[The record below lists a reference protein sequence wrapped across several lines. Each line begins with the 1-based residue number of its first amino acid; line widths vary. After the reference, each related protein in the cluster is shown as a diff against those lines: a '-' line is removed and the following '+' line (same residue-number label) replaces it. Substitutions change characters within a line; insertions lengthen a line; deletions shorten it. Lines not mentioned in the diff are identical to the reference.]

1 MYFRLRVLILLLAIY
16 AVFFVSAASLAQLS
30 PRPNRITQEVT
41 SGAMVAMA
49 GTVHPLTRRATDLGA
64 VNSAMQLDSMTLNI
78 ALSAAQQT
86 ELDGLLAAQQ
96 NPQSPLYHQWLTQE
110 EYGARFGLAD
120 SDLGKVTGWLTAQ
133 GFTVN
138 RISKSRNAIS
148 FGGKAWQV
156 ESAFHTQLH
165 QYKLNGE
172 MHFANA
178 TELKVPA
185 GLASVLLNVRGLNN
199 FRLKPLAKIK
209 VEPQYTLDST
219 DHFLTPGDW
228 ATIYD
233 VTPIYNA
240 GHDGTGAH
248 IGVVGQTYVPQADI
262 DHFRS
267 ASGLTATK
275 LSPYCISSADCTD
288 TAGISTTGDLGE
300 ADLDIEWAGGIAR
313 NATVDYIYA
322 SAADQTLGVFDA
334 LQYAVQYY
342 TIPGTGTVLPV
353 ISMSYTD
360 CEETLTAYPSDVTW
374 VTEIGQQANSQG
386 QTIVV
391 ASGDSGAAGCD
402 SQGEPADYPAQD
414 GESVSVP
421 PDSPNFT
428 GVGGTTLNGDES
440 NYGLYWNQTPGMVNS
455 ALSYIPET
463 VWNDTSA
470 SNGLLAS
477 TGGVSLYFPQP
488 NWQPTP
494 PNYTGVSGRFVP
506 DVSFA
511 ASPMHDGYMNC
522 SQDYNSTIYGT
533 MCADGFFSSGS
544 GGNSV
549 FFVAGG
555 TSASTPSFAGILTLL
570 AQKYGPLGN
579 VNPTL
584 YNLALTHPS
593 VFHDITSGNNIVP
606 CTLVSVL
613 SSDIGCTTGSFGWD
627 AQTGYDLATGLGSV
641 DGYALYTNWQI
652 TPTVTWPAPSAIT
665 YGTALS
671 SAQLDATAS
680 MPGTFVYTP
689 PAGSVLPAG
698 TQELSVTF
706 TPTETADY
714 TTATQTV
721 FLTVNQATQTITF
734 PNPGTQIFGEAPI
747 TLTAIATS
755 GLPVSYTVT
764 SGPATITSSTLT
776 ITGTGSVTVL
786 ATQSGNADYAAATPV
801 SDTFTVSQGTPPATS
816 ALLFVPMTPCR
827 LVDTRNA
834 LGPFGGPSITGNTSR
849 SFAIPNSACGVPSTA
864 AAYSLNV
871 TAVPQAG
878 LGYMTVWPTGVT
890 QPLVSLL
897 NSDGRVKANAAIV
910 PAGISG
916 LINVYATDTTDV
928 VLDINGYFLPTTST
942 TALAFYPLTPCRV
955 ADTRNPTAPLGGP
968 SLVAMQ
974 TRAFPIQSSACNIP
988 SSAQAYSLNLTAV
1001 PQDGLGYLS
1010 AWPTEQAWPGVS
1022 TLNVSPSNPVV
1033 ANAAIV
1039 PAGPDGGIN
1048 VLGSSNTDVVIDIN
1062 GYFAPVGAATGGQ
1075 ALFTV
1080 TPCRV
1085 LDTRSS
1091 SGAFNGMLPV
1101 NVTSSSCGI
1110 PSTAEAFVLNA
1121 TVVPTGG
1128 LGYLTLWPE
1137 NEARPVVSTLNA
1149 DDGVIASNMAIVPT
1163 TNGSIDAFSSSSTQ
1177 LILDISGY
1185 FAPSSSGSPAL
1196 RVSAKSA
1203 ASSGDSVVLR
1213 TLPASD
1219 QVGITQS
1226 VDANGSATEVCT
1238 SDSGTLFG

>member
-1 MYFRLRVLILLLAIY
+1 
-16 AVFFVSAASLAQLS
+16 
-30 PRPNRITQEVT
+30 
-41 SGAMVAMA
+41 MA

-209 VEPQYTLDST
+209 VEPQYTFRST

-248 IGVVGQTYVPQADI
+248 IGVVGQTYAPQADI

-275 LSPYCISSADCTD
+275 LNPYCISSADCTD

-360 CEETLTAYPSDVTW
+360 CEETLTSLSERRHLGDRDRT
-374 VTEIGQQANSQG
+374 
-386 QTIVV
+386 
-391 ASGDSGAAGCD
+391 ASEFAGADDRGCLGRFRCGGVRFSRGTRGLSGAGRRVCQRSAGLA
-402 SQGEPADYPAQD
+402 ELHR
-414 GESVSVP
+414 
-421 PDSPNFT
+421 
-428 GVGGTTLNGDES
+428 GGWHHPKWGCEQLRP
-440 NYGLYWNQTPGMVNS
+440 YWNQTPGMVNS

-584 YNLALTHPS
+584 YNLASTHPS

-734 PNPGTQIFGEAPI
+734 PNPGTQILGVAPI
-747 TLTAIATS
+747 TLTATATS

-764 SGPATITSSTLT
+764 SGP
-776 ITGTGSVTVL
+776 
-786 ATQSGNADYAAATPV
+786 
-801 SDTFTVSQGTPPATS
+801 
-816 ALLFVPMTPCR
+816 
-827 LVDTRNA
+827 
-834 LGPFGGPSITGNTSR
+834 GPS
-849 SFAIPNSACGVPSTA
+849 PA
-864 AAYSLNV
+864 A
-871 TAVPQAG
+871 P
-878 LGYMTVWPTGVT
+878 
-890 QPLVSLL
+890 
-897 NSDGRVKANAAIV
+897 
-910 PAGISG
+910 
-916 LINVYATDTTDV
+916 
-928 VLDINGYFLPTTST
+928 
-942 TALAFYPLTPCRV
+942 
-955 ADTRNPTAPLGGP
+955 
-968 SLVAMQ
+968 
-974 TRAFPIQSSACNIP
+974 
-988 SSAQAYSLNLTAV
+988 
-1001 PQDGLGYLS
+1001 
-1010 AWPTEQAWPGVS
+1010 
-1022 TLNVSPSNPVV
+1022 
-1033 ANAAIV
+1033 
-1039 PAGPDGGIN
+1039 
-1048 VLGSSNTDVVIDIN
+1048 
-1062 GYFAPVGAATGGQ
+1062 
-1075 ALFTV
+1075 
-1080 TPCRV
+1080 
-1085 LDTRSS
+1085 
-1091 SGAFNGMLPV
+1091 
-1101 NVTSSSCGI
+1101 
-1110 PSTAEAFVLNA
+1110 
-1121 TVVPTGG
+1121 
-1128 LGYLTLWPE
+1128 
-1137 NEARPVVSTLNA
+1137 
-1149 DDGVIASNMAIVPT
+1149 
-1163 TNGSIDAFSSSSTQ
+1163 
-1177 LILDISGY
+1177 
-1185 FAPSSSGSPAL
+1185 
-1196 RVSAKSA
+1196 
-1203 ASSGDSVVLR
+1203 
-1213 TLPASD
+1213 
-1219 QVGITQS
+1219 
-1226 VDANGSATEVCT
+1226 
-1238 SDSGTLFG
+1238 